1 MVMNFIYYQ
10 EVRAL
15 SRIVVNGGK
24 KLSGTVKIHGAKNA
38 VLPILAAT
46 VMAEGV
52 HKIHNCPELSDV
64 SVTCEILKE
73 LGAHVARDGD
83 TLIVD
88 TSGPMESFIPE
99 RLMRKLRSSVIF
111 LGAVLA
117 RKKEAKISAPGGC
130 ELGPRPI
137 DLHIK
142 ALKELGAEIKEE
154 HGYLIC
160 RADNLKGKDIHLDI
174 PSVGATEN
182 IMLAACAASGKTVIS
197 NAAREPEIEDL
208 ADFLNSMGAE
218 ISGAG
223 TSTVEIVGGA
233 KLTPSEYRVMPDRIV
248 AATYLCA
255 AAATGGTITVTD
267 VCTEHLSAILAVL
280 SDCGCKIIK
289 EKESVTLFA
298 PSLLK
303 SPTSIKTMPYPGF
316 PTDAQSLFLAMLA
329 KSDGTTIITETIFES
344 RFKAAGELL
353 RMGAKIN
360 INSRVAVIKGINKL
374 SGACVS
380 AQDLRGGAA
389 LVIAALSAEG
399 LTIINSPEFIYRGYE
414 NFEKNLRLLGA
425 DITYEG

>member
-1 MVMNFIYYQ
+1 
-10 EVRAL
+10 L
-15 SRIVVNGGK
+15 SKILVNGGK

-46 VMAEGV
+46 VMADGV
-52 HKIHNCPELSDV
+52 HTIYNCPNLSDV
-64 SVTCEILKE
+64 SVTCEILQE
-73 LGAHVARDGD
+73 LGAKVKREGD
-83 TLIVD
+83 ALIVD
-88 TSGPMESFIPE
+88 TTGSMGSFIPE
-99 RLMRKLRSSVIF
+99 SLMRKLRSSVIF

-142 ALKELGAEIKEE
+142 ALRELGADIKEE

-160 RADNLKGKDIHLDI
+160 RADNLCGKHIHLDI

-182 IMLAACAASGKTVIS
+182 IMLSACEASGVTVIKNAAC
-197 NAAREPEIEDL
+197 EPEIEDL
-208 ADFLNSMGAE
+208 ANFLNSMGAK

-223 TSTVEIVGGA
+223 TSTITIEGKR
-233 KLTPSEYRVMPDRIV
+233 KLTPSEYKVMPDRIV

-255 AAATGGTITVTD
+255 AAATGGEVAVSN
-267 VCTEHLSAILAVL
+267 VCPEHLSAVLAVL

-289 EKESVTLFA
+289 GEDKV
-298 PSLLK
+298 LLK
-303 SPTSIKTMPYPGF
+303 APVTIKSPAAIKTMPYPGF
-316 PTDAQSLFLAMLA
+316 PTDAQSLFLALLS

-344 RFKAAGELL
+344 RFKAAAELS
-353 RMGAKIN
+353 RMGAKI
-360 INSRVAVIKGINKL
+360 SVSGRVAVVKGAKKL

-389 LVIAALSAEG
+389 LVIAALSADG
-399 LTIINSPEFIYRGYE
+399 KTTINSPEFIYRGYE
-414 NFEKNLRLLGA
+414 NFEENLRSLGA
-425 DITYEG
+425 DIVYER

>member
-24 KLSGTVKIHGAKNA
+24 KLSGTVKVHGAKNA

-46 VMAEGV
+46 VMAKGE
-52 HKIHNCPELSDV
+52 HIIRNCPELSDV

-73 LGAHVARDGD
+73 LGASITRCGD

-88 TSGPMESFIPE
+88 TSGPMKSFIPE
-99 RLMRKLRSSVIF
+99 SLMRKLRSSVIF

-142 ALKELGAEIKEE
+142 ALKELGADIKEE

-160 RADNLKGKDIHLDI
+160 RADNLIGKDIHLDI

-182 IMLAACAASGKTVIS
+182 IMLAACSASGKTVIS

-208 ADFLNSMGAE
+208 ACFLNSMGACV
-218 ISGAG
+218 SGAG
-223 TSTVEIVGGA
+223 TSTVTIVGNCQL
-233 KLTPSEYRVMPDRIV
+233 KPSEHRVMPDRIV

-255 AAATGGTITVTD
+255 AAATGGEVTVTD
-267 VCTEHLSAILAVL
+267 VCPEHLSAILAVL
-280 SDCGCKIIK
+280 SDCGCQILKENDRVMVKSPAIIK
-289 EKESVTLFA
+289 
-298 PSLLK
+298 
-303 SPTSIKTMPYPGF
+303 SPGSIKTMPYPGF

-353 RMGAKIN
+353 RMGAKISVD
-360 INSRVAVIKGINKL
+360 SRVAVVKGMNKL

-389 LVIAALSAEG
+389 LVIAALSADG
-399 LTIINSPEFIYRGYE
+399 CTQINSPEFIYRGYE
-414 NFEKNLRLLGA
+414 NLEENLRGLGA
-425 DITYEG
+425 DIVYEG